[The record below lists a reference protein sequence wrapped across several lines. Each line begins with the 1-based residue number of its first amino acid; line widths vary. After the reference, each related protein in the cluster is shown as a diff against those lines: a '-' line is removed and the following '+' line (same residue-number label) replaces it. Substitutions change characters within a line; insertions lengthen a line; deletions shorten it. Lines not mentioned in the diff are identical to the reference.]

1 MSVEKPKI
9 KKLNN
14 VDILSELPF
23 YAELNIVKT
32 AKAFK
37 KYTRSYSIEIIGDKD
52 GTMNDPLVRLK
63 AIKPVIKDLFR
74 YLLIEMKGFK
84 YQITVKVL
92 ISK

>member
-37 KYTRSYSIEIIGDKD
+37 KYARNYSIEIIRDKD
-52 GTMNDPLVRLK
+52 GTLNDPLVRL
-63 AIKPVIKDLFR
+63 
-74 YLLIEMKGFK
+74 
-84 YQITVKVL
+84 
-92 ISK
+92 